1 MNPAKAIYIPPTTL
15 SRSNC
20 PRLSSRHSLKQP
32 SQLQRHPLAGVGN
45 LPLSETRMHL
55 EQEDILQVV
64 FSDEPEGSSVELSPG
79 VTAELNAEGEL
90 IGVEILNAS
99 AFIRDTILETVQA
112 KMLSQAGAQ
121 AA

>member
-1 MNPAKAIYIPPTTL
+1 MII
-15 SRSNC
+15 
-20 PRLSSRHSLKQP
+20 
-32 SQLQRHPLAGVGN
+32 SQ
-45 LPLSETRMHL
+45 T
-55 EQEDILQVV
+55 
-64 FSDEPEGSSVELSPG
+64 LSPG

-99 AFIRDTILETVQA
+99 AFIRDTILETVQV